1 MSTKGR
7 MDKEYA
13 LHLYN
18 GIFGM
23 SLKVNFVICNDINE
37 LGGIIIYKINYSY
50 EWYSLYVESNDIG
63 IIETKGRKLIIESE
77 EKEEKWAREGVGK
90 MWSIKK

>member
-1 MSTKGR
+1 MSTKGC

-37 LGGIIIYKINYSY
+37 LGA
-50 EWYSLYVESNDIG
+50 L
-63 IIETKGRKLIIESE
+63 
-77 EKEEKWAREGVGK
+77 
-90 MWSIKK
+90 